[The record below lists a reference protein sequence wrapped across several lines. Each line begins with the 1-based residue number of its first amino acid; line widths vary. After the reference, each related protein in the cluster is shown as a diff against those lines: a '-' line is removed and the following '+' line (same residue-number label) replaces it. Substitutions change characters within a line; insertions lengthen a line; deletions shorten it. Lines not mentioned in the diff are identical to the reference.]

1 MTFEREFM
9 AALCLGIVWV
19 NTGLI
24 VAHGLGDF
32 RRLAQLRRRL
42 AGTIGDFTGPPDV
55 GPTLRIVQAGRS
67 KGDGA
72 IYFHDRRTEPKG
84 APSGLATMPKGEF
97 EIDTGP
103 DGVWVW
109 PTREQVLARVRCTS
123 QAEFDALSRTAL
135 HARGAERTLE
145 VDVGSRCKVAG
156 GYVDGNVLRADQ
168 DRPLVFSPDDPRARL
183 LGLEVLVA
191 SVLLAIVS
199 VAGLLTALCFVGPAF
214 GLVSALS
221 ALGLFG
227 YFLLVQ
233 PIGVWLSENVRLPH
247 ELTRGGTWVRAR
259 LPS

>member
-1 MTFEREFM
+1 MTFDREVM

-42 AGTIGDFTGPPDV
+42 AGTVGDFTGPPEA
-55 GPTLRIVQAGRS
+55 GPALRIVQAGRS

-72 IYFHDRRTEPKG
+72 IHFHDRRTEPSRV
-84 APSGLATMPKGEF
+84 PSGLATMSKGEF
-97 EIDTGP
+97 EIDASP

-109 PTREQVLARVRCTS
+109 PTREQLLAKARCTG
-123 QAEFDALSRTAL
+123 QQEFDQLARTAL

-145 VDVGSRCKVAG
+145 VDLGSRCKVAG
-156 GYVDGNVLRADQ
+156 GYLDGNVLRADR
-168 DRPLVFSPDDPRARL
+168 DRPLVFSADDPRATL
-183 LGLEVLVA
+183 FGLELLVVC
-191 SVLLAIVS
+191 VLLAIVT

-214 GLVSALS
+214 GLASALA

-233 PIGVWLSENVRLPH
+233 PVGVWLSESVRLPH
-247 ELTRGGTWVRAR
+247 ELRRGGSWVRAR